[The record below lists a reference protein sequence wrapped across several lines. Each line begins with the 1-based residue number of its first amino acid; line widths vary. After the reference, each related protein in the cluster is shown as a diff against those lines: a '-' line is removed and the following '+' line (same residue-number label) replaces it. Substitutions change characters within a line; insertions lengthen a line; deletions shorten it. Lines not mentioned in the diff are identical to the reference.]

1 MKVAAGIDGGGTST
15 RVVLFDPNGLP
26 LGRGEAGGSNYHTIG
41 PIGTREN
48 LSLAF
53 AQAWRNSGLEPRPV
67 EAAFFGMAG
76 VVSAVGVETIRS
88 IALEARLAVSEGI
101 EVDHDIRIALAGG
114 LAGAPGIAL
123 IVGTGSSCYGR
134 NAEGATWRSG
144 GWGHVLDDLGS
155 GYDLG
160 LQAMVAA
167 TRALDGRGP
176 PTSLLSRVL
185 EFLQLDDLQ
194 DIMHKLYVEGV
205 TRARIAELA
214 PVVLA
219 AADSGDEAAGAI
231 LARGARELAAMVAAV
246 AKELF
251 PREPE
256 VRVAAAGG
264 LMNHS
269 RSYFKR
275 AAEEIAQTT
284 PGAQLLQPGLE
295 PVLGAGLLAL
305 TRLGVTL
312 NEDQIDHLA
321 SHRFTA

>member
-205 TRARIAELA
+205 TRAR
-214 PVVLA
+214 
-219 AADSGDEAAGAI
+219 
-231 LARGARELAAMVAAV
+231 GARELAAMVAAV